1 MQMYQPIARKYRP
14 KLFKEV
20 FGQQIVIDTLQNAIK
35 NQRVAANYLFSGTR
49 GTGKTTIA
57 RLFARAI
64 NCENLSDEAEPCNH
78 CASCLQMLGGASM
91 ELMEIDG
98 ASNRGIDDIR
108 LISEGVAFAPP
119 KGRFRVYL
127 IDEVHMLTK
136 EAFNALLKTLEEPPS
151 YVKFFFATTEP
162 HKVPLTIQSRCQKFD
177 LQRIRLETIISK
189 LESIVSDQKLQ
200 ADFASLSLIAEAAQG
215 SMRDAESLL
224 DQLLCTS
231 NGSLTIEIVRASL
244 GKVSKEGLFTID
256 RAIQKRSIEDL
267 KKASDSLLL
276 SGKETSLLI
285 EDLAEHLRNHLLCLQ
300 KSLDAKSY
308 HLSEAEYQTYQEL
321 SQNYNQA
328 SLLEMLELIYPF
340 FHQPTRPFLS
350 QQQFETLLILLMKK
364 NHRPSISAIV
374 ERLEELEKK
383 LVKSPSFSKELS
395 ETIDPSST
403 LRIDSTP
410 VILNPPIEHNDK
422 KEQVVPIDEK
432 TLVEEI
438 DLVSAEEK
446 IESKETV
453 EIQRVKVAP
462 HPPIHE
468 TLSTDDQITDTK
480 AAQPVSLDTQAQK
493 SSPSL
498 TLLPAS
504 VRHQNLIQFA
514 IVEWNAVPQ

>member
-1 MQMYQPIARKYRP
+1 
-14 KLFKEV
+14 
-20 FGQQIVIDTLQNAIK
+20 
-35 NQRVAANYLFSGTR
+35 
-49 GTGKTTIA
+49 
-57 RLFARAI
+57 
-64 NCENLSDEAEPCNH
+64 
-78 CASCLQMLGGASM
+78 
-91 ELMEIDG
+91 
-98 ASNRGIDDIR
+98 
-108 LISEGVAFAPP
+108 
-119 KGRFRVYL
+119 
-127 IDEVHMLTK
+127 
-136 EAFNALLKTLEEPPS
+136 
-151 YVKFFFATTEP
+151 
-162 HKVPLTIQSRCQKFD
+162 
-177 LQRIRLETIISK
+177 
-189 LESIVSDQKLQ
+189 
-200 ADFASLSLIAEAAQG
+200 
-215 SMRDAESLL
+215 
-224 DQLLCTS
+224 
-231 NGSLTIEIVRASL
+231 
-244 GKVSKEGLFTID
+244 
-256 RAIQKRSIEDL
+256 
-267 KKASDSLLL
+267 
-276 SGKETSLLI
+276 
-285 EDLAEHLRNHLLCLQ
+285 
-300 KSLDAKSY
+300 
-308 HLSEAEYQTYQEL
+308 
-321 SQNYNQA
+321 
-328 SLLEMLELIYPF
+328 MLELIYPF

-395 ETIDPSST
+395 ETIDHSST

-410 VILNPPIEHNDK
+410 LILNPPLEQNDK

-468 TLSTDDQITDTK
+468 ALSTDDQITDTK
-480 AAQPVSLDTQAQK
+480 ATQPVSLDTQAQK